1 MRWRYKPGTEVIV
14 DVPIDI
20 NGISQKF
27 ADIIKL
33 MVYENC
39 TVWMEDHN
47 ERDGSGHD
55 TGVQPEKIVEK
66 TYYDVCKLFYDSNKG
81 SLLRTLI
88 YTIGHFAIAITVLM
102 LIADV
107 SFMIALT
114 DAIVEPLANAVWYFV
129 LDKIWTSKLNK
140 KK

>member
-1 MRWRYKPGTEVIV
+1 MTEFSRGIVNSAKRIYK
-14 DVPIDI
+14 
-20 NGISQKF
+20 NNQ
-27 ADIIKL
+27 
-33 MVYENC
+33 
-39 TVWMEDHN
+39 
-47 ERDGSGHD
+47 GS
-55 TGVQPEKIVEK
+55 I
-66 TYYDVCKLFYDSNKG
+66 
-81 SLLRTLI
+81 LRTI
-88 YTIGHFAIAITVLM
+88 VYTIGHFAIAITVLM